1 MQAQPSQYYSYLMR
15 HLLPQTVGLIM
26 RADTVTYSIG
36 LETNMNKYF
45 KELNKGITKQL
56 IWLKPMFAK
65 LLERAFLQE
74 NTCCNSLKTQVLKRW
89 E

>member
-1 MQAQPSQYYSYLMR
+1 MQAQPPQYYSYLMR

-56 IWLKPMFAK
+56 I
-65 LLERAFLQE
+65 
-74 NTCCNSLKTQVLKRW
+74 
-89 E
+89 